1 VVVSS
6 YESLGERLV
15 IMDILLPSTPEERRA
30 LSVASPVFFDTYY
43 CGMRFAAHRQKW
55 LTRFDQAW
63 ASAKET
69 KEKGRL
75 LVLAPRDHGKTEV
88 AITYAVRA
96 ILMNR
101 NVRILWICESSSQAE
116 KRMRRVKALLRSEKV
131 IADWAS
137 DPENGCTEL
146 ESEDAPWTQ
155 TQLYVPRTLESVDPT
170 VTAIGSG
177 GAVTGA
183 HFDLVLADDLES
195 DTTVYTASMRDK
207 TKRWF
212 RATVLPM
219 LTRGGLIITVGTRKH
234 YGDLYGDIL
243 NDPSWSVLEDPA
255 IKKWPESFNFVTKE
269 VDGREVISDVEIEG
283 ECEVLWPEERPA
295 KYLLRERRSMGSQLF
310 AREFQN
316 QVQDDAAAAF
326 KYEWLETAKKRGAE
340 LSLYEIPDIKGLEIV
355 QGWDFSLVQSVAD
368 AEKRDTDFTVGTTWA
383 RDPATGDHYLLGL
396 YRKRGLS
403 ASQLRNA
410 VIDEFNVFRGKVRSV
425 AVERNAFGELH
436 YVGLQQT
443 TDLPLIG
450 HVTTGKK
457 KADPWQGVA
466 SLGVLFEREKV
477 IIPYATSRDRQTVEP
492 LIQELWGLG
501 RERHD
506 DTVMS
511 LWIAHSVLR
520 VERFSHRYIDSMG
533 VEIDSNGEAHGD
545 SSDRGLEGFW
555 FDVLNQGESSH

>member
-1 VVVSS
+1 MSIVLASS
-6 YESLGERLV
+6 
-15 IMDILLPSTPEERRA
+15 PQERRA
-30 LSVASPVFFDTYY
+30 LSAVSPVFFDTYY
-43 CGMRFAAHRQKW
+43 CGMRFAEHRKTW
-55 LTRFDQAW
+55 FSRFDKAW
-63 ASAKET
+63 QVAKET

-75 LVLAPRDHGKTEV
+75 LVLAPRDHGKTEA

-96 ILMNR
+96 ILLNR
-101 NVRILWICESSSQAE
+101 NVRILWICESAAQAE
-116 KRMRRVKALLRSEKV
+116 KRMRRVKALLRTERV
-131 IADWAS
+131 VEDWAS
-137 DPENGCTEL
+137 DPASGCTPL

-155 TQLYVPRTLESVDPT
+155 TQVYVPRQLESVDPT
-170 VTAIGSG
+170 LTSIGSG

-183 HFDLVLADDLES
+183 HFDLILADDLES
-195 DTTVYTASMRDK
+195 DTTTYTASQRDK

-219 LTRGGLIITVGTRKH
+219 LTRGGLIVCIGTRKH

-243 NDPSWSVLEDPA
+243 NDPSWSVLDDPA
-255 IKKWPESFNFVTKE
+255 IIKWPTSHRFIMEE
-269 VDGREVISDVEIEG
+269 RDGREIISDVAVEG
-283 ECEVLWPEERPA
+283 DSEVLWPEERPI

-316 QVQDDAAAAF
+316 QVQDDSAAAF
-326 KYEWLETAKKRGAE
+326 RYEWLESAKKRGAN
-340 LSLYEIPDIKGLEIV
+340 LSLYELPDVKNLEIV
-355 QGWDFSLVQSVAD
+355 QGWDFSLVQSAAD

-383 RDPATGDHYLLGL
+383 RDPANGDHYLLGL

-403 ASQLRNA
+403 ASELRGA
-410 VIDEFNVFRGKVRSV
+410 VINEFERFRGRVRSV

-443 TDLPLIG
+443 TDLPLVG

-457 KADPWQGVA
+457 KADPWEGVA
-466 SLGVLFEREKV
+466 SLGVLFERDKV
-477 IIPYATSRDRQTVEP
+477 IFPTATSRDREIIEP

-501 RERHD
+501 REKHD

-520 VERFSHRYIDSMG
+520 LERFQHRYIDSQG
-533 VEIDSNGEAHGD
+533 REVDSDGAVEEHPND
-545 SSDRGLEGFW
+545 GLDEFW
-555 FDVLNQGESSH
+555 VDVLSKGDVW

>member
-1 VVVSS
+1 MS
-6 YESLGERLV
+6 
-15 IMDILLPSTPEERRA
+15 ILLPSTPEERRA

-43 CGMRFAAHRQKW
+43 CGMRYAEHRRKW
-55 LTRFDQAW
+55 LTRFDKAW
-63 ASAKET
+63 ATAKQT

-101 NVRILWICESSSQAE
+101 NVRILWICESASQAE
-116 KRMRRVKALLRSEKV
+116 KRMRRVKALLRSEKIV
-131 IADWAS
+131 ADWAS
-137 DPENGCTEL
+137 DPANGCTPL

-219 LTRGGLIITVGTRKH
+219 LTRGGLIVTVGTRKH

-255 IKKWPESFNFVTKE
+255 ITSWPTSHRFITEE
-269 VDGREVISDVEIEG
+269 VDGREVIAEVELEG

-316 QVQDDAAAAF
+316 QVQDDSASAF
-326 KYEWLETAKKRGAE
+326 RYEWLEHAKKRGAE
-340 LSLYEIPDIKGLEIV
+340 LSLYEIPEIKGLEIV

-396 YRKRGLS
+396 FRKRGLS
-403 ASQLRNA
+403 ASYLRTA
-410 VIDEFNVFRGKVRSV
+410 VVDEFNRFRGRVRSV

-477 IIPYATSRDRQTVEP
+477 IIPYATARDREAVEP

-520 VERFSHRYIDSMG
+520 LERFSHRY
-533 VEIDSNGEAHGD
+533 VDSNGFEYDSDGD
-545 SSDRGLEGFW
+545 TSDGERDRGLDDFW
-555 FDVLNQGESSH
+555 FDVLNQGDPS